1 MSFPQLHTVT
11 SYSLLSSTVRI
22 RSYVKQAKALGYQTL
37 AITDI
42 NVLHGAV
49 EFYEACQEAGI
60 QPIIGLRLEYT
71 PAEKEG
77 HSELLLFAKNLKG
90 YQQLMQLSS
99 SKMTTEGPFY
109 LAEHQSLLSDL
120 FAVTLSAKGEVAQ
133 TFLKMN
139 NKRFTLSNNLLH
151 ILIPSRYLL
160 NILFNESTT

>member
-1 MSFPQLHTVT
+1 M
-11 SYSLLSSTVRI
+11 
-22 RSYVKQAKALGYQTL
+22 
-37 AITDI
+37 
-42 NVLHGAV
+42 
-49 EFYEACQEAGI
+49 
-60 QPIIGLRLEYT
+60 
-71 PAEKEG
+71 
-77 HSELLLFAKNLKG
+77 LLFAKNLKG

-99 SKMTTEGPFY
+99 DKMTTEGPFY

-160 NILFNESTT
+160 NILFQ

>member
-1 MSFPQLHTVT
+1 MGRLNFMKHAKKRN
-11 SYSLLSSTVRI
+11 STNYRFKIRI
-22 RSYVKQAKALGYQTL
+22 YPSR
-37 AITDI
+37 
-42 NVLHGAV
+42 
-49 EFYEACQEAGI
+49 
-60 QPIIGLRLEYT
+60 
-71 PAEKEG
+71 KEG

>member
-71 PAEKEG
+71 PAEK
-77 HSELLLFAKNLKG
+77 KG
-90 YQQLMQLSS
+90 IPSC
-99 SKMTTEGPFY
+99 FY
-109 LAEHQSLLSDL
+109 LLK
-120 FAVTLSAKGEVAQ
+120 FKRISAINA
-133 TFLKMN
+133 T
-139 NKRFTLSNNLLH
+139 
-151 ILIPSRYLL
+151 I
-160 NILFNESTT
+160 

>member
-1 MSFPQLHTVT
+1 M
-11 SYSLLSSTVRI
+11 
-22 RSYVKQAKALGYQTL
+22 
-37 AITDI
+37 
-42 NVLHGAV
+42 HGAV

-71 PAEKEG
+71 PAEKKG
-77 HSELLLFAKNLKG
+77 IPSCFYLLKFKRVSAINATIC
-90 YQQLMQLSS
+90 

-139 NKRFTLSNNLLH
+139 NKRFTLS
-151 ILIPSRYLL
+151 
-160 NILFNESTT
+160 TTCFIF

>member
-109 LAEHQSLLSDL
+109 LA
-120 FAVTLSAKGEVAQ
+120 
-133 TFLKMN
+133 
-139 NKRFTLSNNLLH
+139 
-151 ILIPSRYLL
+151 
-160 NILFNESTT
+160 

>member
-1 MSFPQLHTVT
+1 
-11 SYSLLSSTVRI
+11 
-22 RSYVKQAKALGYQTL
+22 
-37 AITDI
+37 
-42 NVLHGAV
+42 
-49 EFYEACQEAGI
+49 
-60 QPIIGLRLEYT
+60 GLRLEYT

-133 TFLKMN
+133 TF
-139 NKRFTLSNNLLH
+139 F
-151 ILIPSRYLL
+151 
-160 NILFNESTT
+160 ED

>member
-22 RSYVKQAKALGYQTL
+22 RSYVKQAKALGYQTS

-109 LAEHQSLLSDL
+109 LAEHQSLLSD
-120 FAVTLSAKGEVAQ
+120 
-133 TFLKMN
+133 FLKMN

-160 NILFNESTT
+160 NILFQ